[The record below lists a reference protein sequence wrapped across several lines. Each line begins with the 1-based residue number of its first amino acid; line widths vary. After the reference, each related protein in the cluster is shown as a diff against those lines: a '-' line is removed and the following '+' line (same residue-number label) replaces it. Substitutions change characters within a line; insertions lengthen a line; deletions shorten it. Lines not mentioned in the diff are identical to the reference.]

1 MRRTWVAARHPKKW
15 FLLEHRFA
23 GKVQAGDASP
33 AAGWNQ
39 VCCKSMAQNNQPCCT
54 EAASWLSSIGWTSFE
69 KLHYCINNNPL
80 DLSLWFSFFLGECIL
95 VEVGGYTPLWAVGW
109 FWSTCM
115 SSISSSSS
123 WWTNCIQLLTWLQK
137 ETPIDCCHGIA
148 VLIPHFQTEKP
159 SFLCWCLLKDSAQES
174 PTRKYVWR
182 MGSALQLSRC
192 RDDTVGQCHFQRSR
206 NFQWWWQSLNIISKA
221 DPHSLFHAVGFPVEL
236 MLNIHTDGVY
246 VEPW

>member
-1 MRRTWVAARHPKKW
+1 M
-15 FLLEHRFA
+15 
-23 GKVQAGDASP
+23 GCCQASKEVISS
-33 AAGWNQ
+33 WTQ
-39 VCCKSMAQNNQPCCT
+39 VCWKSTSWRCISCCWLKSSLLQKHGSEQPTLLHWSCLLT
-54 EAASWLSSIGWTSFE
+54 ELHWLNKPE

-80 DLSLWFSFFLGECIL
+80 DLSFWLSFFLGECML
-95 VEVGGYTPLWAVGW
+95 VKVGGYTSLWAVGW

-115 SSISSSSS
+115 SSISSSS

-174 PTRKYVWR
+174 PTPKYVWR

-192 RDDTVGQCHFQRSR
+192 RDDTVGECHFQRSR
-206 NFQWWWQSLNIISKA
+206 NFQWWWQSLNMISKA
-221 DPHSLFHAVGFPVEL
+221 DTHSLFYAVGFPVEL

-246 VEPW
+246 VEPL